1 MSSILSS
8 ALVESLH
15 HAIQST
21 QHFADR
27 ATRSSGV
34 VRIRQHFI
42 DASAPETTDPI
53 KILKR
58 ARHEAHFLH
67 NQMVERSK
75 QEPDCIELQAYATLC
90 GALNAIPSC
99 SLNA

>member
-21 QHFADR
+21 QHFAER
-27 ATRSSGV
+27 ATSSSGV
-34 VRIRQHFI
+34 VRIRQRFI
-42 DASAPETTDPI
+42 EAAAGETDDPI

-67 NQMVERSK
+67 SQMVERSK
-75 QEPDCIELQAYATLC
+75 REPDCIELQAYATLC

-99 SLNA
+99 ALNS